1 MGNLLIVSPA
11 AVQTKVLEASH
22 YEYVNKKQ
30 ILIIE
35 NDDDLRE
42 IVQLS
47 LELVTNWEIITASS
61 VTEGLTLATSTQPL
75 AILLSVS
82 MPNLTGFNT
91 FQEIKANRETNNI
104 PVILMADRVR
114 LADQFH
120 FTQQGVAAV
129 VVTPSNPVDLAM
141 EISKVLSI
149 KN

>member
-1 MGNLLIVSPA
+1 MGNLLIVTPL
-11 AVQTKVLEASH
+11 AVPTKALEGS
-22 YEYVNKKQ
+22 YGYVNKKQ

-35 NDDDLRE
+35 DDDDLRE

-47 LELVTNWEIITASS
+47 LELVTNWEIMTASS
-61 VTEGLTLATSTQPL
+61 VTEGLALATDTQPL

-82 MPNLTGFNT
+82 MPNLNGFNT

-114 LADQFH
+114 LADKCQ

-129 VVTPSNPVDLAM
+129 VVSPSDPVDLAR
-141 EISKVLSI
+141 EISKVLSV
-149 KN
+149 NY